1 MPTKAKQSRDNDVQ
15 ASIQATIVKKCSR
28 VAHRPETNKAC
39 ASGRCQHTCEPAQ
52 VEQCPHKWTVRYSV
66 DSVQH
71 EESFAELDQVQA
83 FQLKLSSGKREE
95 GKMFVDPRAG
105 VVPFLP
111 LAIAFIGNL
120 PRAGERAK
128 EVYRS
133 NMRNPA
139 VVALLQGRS
148 VREVAVMEDEVT
160 ELLNVT
166 IGGYQD
172 EYRCTVRRVISDTL
186 DQCVRRGMIPRHMLG
201 GIELGPRV
209 VSAEQYEKE
218 QERRALVYLT
228 DEQVRLLADGTQA
241 TRAGRKGPQLLQ
253 GFGISAWLMRTM
265 GLRIRESL
273 GVRKSDFKTRPDGTR
288 YLHLCWQA
296 STDGRKLVPLKHR
309 KAGDYRDVPVPE
321 AVWNMVQARPDGP
334 VCPGLSTAYLPYST
348 AHSRFMKLM
357 GHLGIVGPHPH
368 ALRHQFA
375 SEALDQNPRELA
387 NISKVLGHKSIEETP
402 RHYIHASADPEQ
414 RVSALMNARWPGI
427 PAAPKTAPK
436 ARGRALKA
444 VA

>member
-1 MPTKAKQSRDNDVQ
+1 MPAKAKQSRDNDVQ

-39 ASGRCQHTCEPAQ
+39 AAGRCQHTCEPAQ
-52 VEQCPHKWTVRYSV
+52 AGQCPHKWTVRYSV

-71 EESFAELDQVQA
+71 EESFAELDQAQA

-186 DQCVRRGMIPRHMLG
+186 DQCVRRGLIPRHMLG

-253 GFGISAWLMRTM
+253 GLGISAWLMRTM

-288 YLHLCWQA
+288 YLHLRWQA

-309 KAGDYRDVPVPE
+309 KAGDYRDVP
-321 AVWNMVQARPDGP
+321 ARPTGRREP
-334 VCPGLSTAYLPYST
+334 VKGWPPFASPEGRDEGAPLTG
-348 AHSRFMKLM
+348 SR
-357 GHLGIVGPHPH
+357 
-368 ALRHQFA
+368 RHQRPIIGGRC
-375 SEALDQNPRELA
+375 S
-387 NISKVLGHKSIEETP
+387 G
-402 RHYIHASADPEQ
+402 
-414 RVSALMNARWPGI
+414 SALLPEPDSRHAFAPAR
-427 PAAPKTAPK
+427 TAPDAEDPGPPRDEPGVFLSCWPVYK
-436 ARGRALKA
+436 LVMNFDHADALNA
-444 VA
+444 SDPATRFLVSLTRITP